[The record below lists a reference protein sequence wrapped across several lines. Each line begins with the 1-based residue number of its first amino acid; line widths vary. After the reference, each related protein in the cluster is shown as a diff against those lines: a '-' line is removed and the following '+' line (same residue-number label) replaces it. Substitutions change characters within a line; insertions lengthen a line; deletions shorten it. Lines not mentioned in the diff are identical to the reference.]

1 MVMRELID
9 PSQAETL
16 ILGGAVFAS
25 LIGAASGYFAIGKRG
40 LCAALVGPLVWV
52 LWQLHK
58 ILTAQFGYD
67 SLWLLVGEGVFVVG
81 LGVGLGLLSS
91 KLNSRGG
98 STPAETSR

>member
-1 MVMRELID
+1 MRELID

-16 ILGGAVFAS
+16 ILGGAVLAS
-25 LIGAASGYFAIGKRG
+25 LIGAAGGYFAVGKRG
-40 LCAALVGPLVWV
+40 LFAALVGPLIWI

-58 ILTAQFGYD
+58 VLTARFGYD

-81 LGVGLGLLSS
+81 LGLLLG
-91 KLNSRGG
+91 KLISRGG